1 MADTI
6 RKPETES
13 GLSKQLLGNFHTEN
27 SFEAKVKNRVP
38 YKKMC
43 LAMTELINYIS
54 NSMEL
59 HALFISTTFIATA
72 GLNWKKSKQSLSTTL
87 RLNLYFLKI
96 IRFLHPCYHPKWD
109 YMIKKNNKKACII
122 QTVRIFYSSVIKH
135 LHIF

>member
-38 YKKMC
+38 YKKTC
-43 LAMTELINYIS
+43 LAMTELINSIS

-59 HALFISTTFIATA
+59 HAFFISTTFIATA

-87 RLNLYFLKI
+87 RLNLHFLKI
-96 IRFLHPCYHPKWD
+96 IRFLHPCYHPK
-109 YMIKKNNKKACII
+109 
-122 QTVRIFYSSVIKH
+122 
-135 LHIF
+135 